1 MEANKVL
8 FILKNCML
16 KKTLNANSEKQ
27 SELVCFR
34 KRPANLFTQ
43 ESVSDLSKLSQVS
56 VGGRENALIESVRE
70 IMSRSTAFLTAFF
83 CW

>member
-1 MEANKVL
+1 MNVFHLICGSYGIEVWRQTKYCL
-8 FILKNCML
+8 FKKKLCML
-16 KKTLNANSEKQ
+16 KKTLNANSEKP

-56 VGGRENALIESVRE
+56 VGGRENTLIEVS
-70 IMSRSTAFLTAFF
+70 
-83 CW
+83 

>member
-1 MEANKVL
+1 
-8 FILKNCML
+8 ML
-16 KKTLNANSEKQ
+16 KQTLNANSEKP

-56 VGGRENALIESVRE
+56 VGGRENTLIEVS
-70 IMSRSTAFLTAFF
+70 
-83 CW
+83 